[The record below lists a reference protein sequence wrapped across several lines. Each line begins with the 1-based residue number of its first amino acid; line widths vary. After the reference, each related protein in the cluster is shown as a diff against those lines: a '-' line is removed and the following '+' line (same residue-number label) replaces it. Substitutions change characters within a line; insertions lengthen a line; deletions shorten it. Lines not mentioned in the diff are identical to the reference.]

1 MSNSDQMRSI
11 LNLLESVSKPLEEV
25 KQGKIGR
32 AAMPGSRS
40 GLDTIG
46 NDPIP
51 YADNSR
57 GISNDSNWMKRA
69 VFGDNFKDH
78 MEPLYLDPA
87 NNRFQFIGG
96 WSDKEKAFVYFP
108 NNTAKTLGS
117 VQARGIRA
125 LFAANGMK
133 EGKDYVLDQQHE
145 LLKIFKKQN
154 FLNS

>member
-1 MSNSDQMRSI
+1 MLYDTSKLPQYVQDQ
-11 LNLLESVSKPLEEV
+11 LPFDLSVPQTQPS
-25 KQGKIGR
+25 
-32 AAMPGSRS
+32 
-40 GLDTIG
+40 T
-46 NDPIP
+46 N
-51 YADNSR
+51 N
-57 GISNDSNWMKRA
+57 
-69 VFGDNFKDH
+69 
-78 MEPLYLDPA
+78 YLA